1 MTSRLKSVL
10 QFCVFVALGAL
21 MLFFAFKGQD
31 FSRLT
36 DQLKSANFYWVAVAA
51 IVTMVAHLVR
61 AIRWNMLIEPMGYR
75 PKNTNTFIAVLIGYL
90 ANLAFPRLGEV
101 TRCGTLTKTDNVPM
115 DKLIG
120 TVIVERVVD
129 LISLIIILILTVLL
143 QFNRISSFV
152 YDHLLKGIIEKL
164 SANTSLMIIVV
175 ILFTIIVAVS
185 LYLFRKNKNR
195 IYQSALGQK
204 IMGLLEGI
212 THGLTSISK
221 LKSKGKFLLFTLFLW
236 VLYLLSTY
244 TMFFALQPTAHLN
257 LLTALFVLTVGSLGM
272 AAPVQGGLGAFHWI
286 VSKGLILYGIAEL
299 DGLAYATISHG
310 TQTLMIVI
318 FGALG
323 FVWLLLTSNTRKT
336 QPEYG
341 Q

>member
-1 MTSRLKSVL
+1 
-10 QFCVFVALGAL
+10 

-61 AIRWNMLIEPMGYR
+61 AVRWNMLIEPMGYR
-75 PKNTNTFIAVLIGYL
+75 PKNINTFIAVLIGYL

-129 LISLIIILILTVLL
+129 LISLIIILVLTVLL

-164 SANTSLMIIVV
+164 SANTSAMIILVV
-175 ILFTIIVAVS
+175 IFAVIITLSIFLFK
-185 LYLFRKNKNR
+185 KNKDR
-195 IYQSALGQK
+195 IYQSGFGK
-204 IMGLLEGI
+204 KVMGLLEGI
-212 THGLTSISK
+212 SHGLTSISK

-257 LLTALFVLTVGSLGM
+257 LLTGPVVLT
-272 AAPVQGGLGAFHWI
+272 
-286 VSKGLILYGIAEL
+286 
-299 DGLAYATISHG
+299 DGRIG
-310 TQTLMIVI
+310 
-318 FGALG
+318 
-323 FVWLLLTSNTRKT
+323 
-336 QPEYG
+336 
-341 Q
+341 